1 MQLKFFVAAFASLA
15 LASAIAVPEPQD
27 ASPPFVC
34 GCTNACKIANK
45 PGMLCPEY
53 CDPKY
58 ECPPT
63 PVSYAPT
70 ATQTPIK
77 ITETC
82 GPCLNDCLVGCP
94 DLRLCKCAYFC
105 DPKYFC
111 PTSTTTTPT
120 KPTLTPRPTF
130 VCGCTNACKIAC
142 PTCICPQYCDPKYEC
157 NIAAALSIRT
167 TKTTTT
173 AAPKP
178 TCGCTNDCIVNCPSK
193 TGCVCPQY
201 CDPKYACVETFLTK
215 RSIIAIPTGI
225 PCGCHNDCTIA
236 CNKRGCA
243 CPAYCDPKYACKA
256 VV

>member
-15 LASAIAVPEPQD
+15 LASAVALPEPQD

-58 ECPPT
+58 
-63 PVSYAPT
+63 
-70 ATQTPIK
+70 
-77 ITETC
+77 
-82 GPCLNDCLVGCP
+82 
-94 DLRLCKCAYFC
+94 
-105 DPKYFC
+105 FC

-120 KPTLTPRPTF
+120 RPTLTPRPSF

-157 NIAAALSIRT
+157 SAAAALSIKT
-167 TKTTTT
+167 TKTT
-173 AAPKP
+173 AAPPKP
-178 TCGCTNDCIVNCPSK
+178 TCGCLNDCIVNCPP
-193 TGCVCPQY
+193 GENCICPQY
-201 CDPKYACVETFLTK
+201 CDPKYACPETLLTK
-215 RSIIAIPTGI
+215 KSIAPIPTTTGI
-225 PCGCHNDCTIA
+225 PCGCHNDCTIS

-256 VV
+256 